1 MCRGGGEHLE
11 ELNDISDMACRVYDQ
26 NMYGAPYRSLDAVP
40 ARGTDEWVIS
50 QKTMSQKVQ
59 ILETH
64 LAKLRADR
72 SASNTSK
79 DVLLAIITWQNALTR
94 VRQNLRMTPDTLAW
108 RAVRDAPCDTTNNDA
123 GYPFRRNASPTGKGK
138 GMGGLTLNCRPTVT
152 QEPPSVADLHWL
164 VKSLYRN
171 EPGLIET
178 VGTRKKQKTIGIVDY
193 VHIQEFAPLPPSADK
208 LIAEAWKSDTSKWK
222 RSEHLEEPLTGVVHH
237 EKAKRSSDYS
247 CTRGA
252 LLTLEKLEK
261 GNKKKKQVDTW

>member
-1 MCRGGGEHLE
+1 MCRVEGEALVEHDDTAL
-11 ELNDISDMACRVYDQ
+11 ACHVHDYEI
-26 NMYGAPYRSLDAVP
+26 YGAFTIRATDAVP

-94 VRQNLRMTPDTLAW
+94 VRQNLRMTPNTLAW

-123 GYPFRRNASPTGKGK
+123 GYPFRRNASHTGKGK
-138 GMGGLTLNCRPTVT
+138 GMGGLTLNSRPTVT

-164 VKSLYRN
+164 VKSLYRE

-178 VGTRKKQKTIGIVDY
+178 VGKKKHTIGIVDF

-237 EKAKRSSDYS
+237 EKAKWSSDYS